1 MRSIIGGYTTRGCLG
16 GWCSDLRILAE
27 AVRADDG
34 EVRVAAL
41 FLKVT
46 CIAADV
52 GCCERSLV
60 EYLGVEPFTG

>member
-1 MRSIIGGYTTRGCLG
+1 M
-16 GWCSDLRILAE
+16 RILAE